1 MALFT
6 LPIPISSIQLYS
18 HFPPIFQTMMS
29 SALGITGW
37 KIWQISSSTQFLPI
51 EVFF

>member
-18 HFPPIFQTMMS
+18 PFHPIFQTMMPP
-29 SALGITGW
+29 ALGILGW
-37 KIWQISSSTQFLPI
+37 KIW
-51 EVFF
+51 

>member
-18 HFPPIFQTMMS
+18 PFPPIFQTMMP
-29 SALGITGW
+29 SALGMIGW
-37 KIWQISSSTQFLPI
+37 KIWQISSSTLFYTY
-51 EVFF
+51 